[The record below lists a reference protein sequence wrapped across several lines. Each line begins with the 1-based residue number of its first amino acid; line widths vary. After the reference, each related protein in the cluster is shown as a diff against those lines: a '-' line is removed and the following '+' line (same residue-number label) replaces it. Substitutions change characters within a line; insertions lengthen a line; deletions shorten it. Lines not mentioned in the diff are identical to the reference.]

1 MRKGILSAAAILV
14 AGGVTLA
21 LAASFPDPPK
31 ASAPAQGNASAVLA
45 GGCFWGMQGIFEHMK
60 GVTNTVVG
68 YAGGKKETAR
78 YERIEEGDTGH
89 AESIKIT
96 WDPSK
101 ISYGDLLKVYFSAAH
116 DPTTLN
122 RQHYDSGTQYRSAIF
137 YADDEQRKEAEEYI
151 KELNDANVAKS
162 MHWEG
167 NKIVTQVVPLT
178 GFYQAEGYH
187 QHYLDLVA
195 ACDASPKPQCGA
207 LNLGYIHGVDM
218 PLLKRFQSEY
228 PDLYVKESR

>member
-1 MRKGILSAAAILV
+1 MKNGILGVMAIL
-14 AGGVTLA
+14 AIGGLTLA
-21 LAASFPDPPK
+21 TAASFPDPPK
-31 ASAPAQGNASAVLA
+31 STAPAQTTASAVLA

-68 YAGGKKETAR
+68 YAGGKKDTAR
-78 YERIEEGDTGH
+78 YERVEEGDTGH
-89 AESIKIT
+89 AESIKVT
-96 WDPSK
+96 YDPTK

-116 DPTTLN
+116 DPTTMN
-122 RQHYDSGTQYRSAIF
+122 RQHYDQGPQYRSAIF
-137 YADDEQRKEAEEYI
+137 YADDEQKKEAEAYI
-151 KELNDANVAKS
+151 KELNEANVAKS
-162 MHWEG
+162 MHWDG

-178 GFYQAEGYH
+178 GFYPGEAYH

-195 ACDASPKPQCGA
+195 ACDASPKPQCGQ
-207 LNLGYIHGVDM
+207 LNSGYIHGVDM